1 MPGDISLMR
10 GSVPTES
17 AIASNWSLLRK
28 TFPPIL
34 GDQDTSVAVHEMTLR
49 TRKIV
54 SNELDA
60 HQKGWKDVPPHISI
74 DGSADDVIVV
84 MNSSVT
90 NDHKC
95 VSVQDVTTP
104 HIEDCANAASMPKC

>member
-1 MPGDISLMR
+1 MRTDLVMPGFISLTS

-49 TRKIV
+49 EEQMV
-54 SNELDA
+54 SNTL
-60 HQKGWKDVPPHISI
+60 G
-74 DGSADDVIVV
+74 
-84 MNSSVT
+84 N
-90 NDHKC
+90 
-95 VSVQDVTTP
+95 TTARK
-104 HIEDCANAASMPKC
+104 HACAAFVD